1 MEVSNTPSRTS
12 ISQHTRKCLHFLLP
26 SFLHSGSPRYTYLN
40 TAKPLQPTAWIDGM
54 RGIAAFLVF
63 VYHLAYSTHDVN
75 TAWLADGKRDFLRL
89 PLLRFFHHGP
99 FMVSI
104 FFVLSGYALSYKPM
118 QQIKKGD
125 VEALGKGLGSA
136 VLRRGVRLYMPCL
149 VSTLCIVVLVR
160 LGCYDKTR
168 ELANDEMRLT
178 GHREKHAWRYETLG
192 EQMSVW
198 SSAFA
203 GFVNPF
209 SGEGMYIDTHLWTI
223 TVEYMDG
230 EGWRLT
236 YACVQRASIILYV
249 TQLGLGALRTRY
261 RMLVLLCLMIWA
273 HGVDRWEMVLF
284 YGGFIL
290 AELDIRRS
298 ASQPFNSNS
307 KSKIPWTAIYILT
320 FICGLYLGG
329 QPEREFEHAP
339 GWTFLYSIIPS
350 YIKDWYRYYSGWGS
364 FLLVWS
370 TSNSSLLQ
378 HIFTNR
384 ISQYLGRIS
393 FSLYLVHGA
402 IIHTLHYGLLE
413 ILWSVIGTDT
423 NLKKEIAF
431 GCSAVCVMGM
441 VVWVADLFMRG
452 VDGPS
457 VRFARWLE
465 GKLVVK
471 AQEKEEPAWRE
482 AEMVV

>member
-1 MEVSNTPSRTS
+1 MPIMKVSNISSRKS

-26 SFLHSGSPRYTYLN
+26 SFLQTGLPTYTRLN

-89 PLLRFFHHGP
+89 PLIRFFYHGP

-104 FFVLSGYALSYKPM
+104 FFVLSGYALSYKPV

-125 VEALGKGLGSA
+125 VEALGKGLASA
-136 VLRRGVRLYMPCL
+136 VLRRGFRLYMPCL

-168 ELANDEMRLT
+168 ELASDEIRLT
-178 GHREKHAWRYETLG
+178 GHREKHAWRYETFG
-192 EQMSVW
+192 EQMLVW

-209 SGEGMYIDTHLWTI
+209 SGEGINVDTHLWTI
-223 TVEYMDG
+223 TVEY
-230 EGWRLT
+230 
-236 YACVQRASIILYV
+236 RASIILYV

-261 RMLVLLCLMIWA
+261 RMLTLLCLMIWA

-290 AELDIRRS
+290 AELDIRRNTS
-298 ASQPFNSNS
+298 TPLNPAS

-320 FICGLYLGG
+320 FVCGLYLGG

-364 FLLVWS
+364 LLLIWS

-378 HIFTNR
+378 EIFTNR

-413 ILWSVIGTDT
+413 ILWSIIGTET
-423 NLKKEIAF
+423 HLKKEIAF
-431 GCSAVCVMGM
+431 GVSAVCVTATSI
-441 VVWVADLFMRG
+441 WAADVFTRG

-465 GKLVVK
+465 GRLVTRV
-471 AQEKEEPAWRE
+471 QEKEEPAWRE
-482 AEMVV
+482 AEMIV